1 MFLYSFS
8 TVCVG
13 QFWKQ
18 IDNIS
23 YWEET
28 LVQMNPGILEKI
40 LNETLAYK
48 CIVMHF
54 QYQSLGL
61 RQIIVAAL
69 KITSDY
75 YKNPQEWSNFTYHT
89 AVVF

>member
-1 MFLYSFS
+1 
-8 TVCVG
+8 
-13 QFWKQ
+13 
-18 IDNIS
+18 
-23 YWEET
+23 
-28 LVQMNPGILEKI
+28 MNPGILEKI

-75 YKNPQEWSNFTYHT
+75 YKNPHEWSNFTLSHSCSVLGDWHFQNWT
-89 AVVF
+89 ILGKACS